1 LQAMNKLVFR
11 DIRDRHIGRSIRMQ
25 AEQNGDTRFLVF
37 DRTVYTFHQTNEKVN
52 ELAAGLRRL
61 GIGRGDRVV
70 FYMSSAPEVMFLV
83 LAVNKLGAVWVPVN
97 SDYKGAWLE
106 DTINR
111 GRAKLAVT
119 DTSHA
124 ARIAAIAPQLR
135 VERIAVLGDHSC
147 LPGALDFADLYAPS
161 EGEPELSG
169 LDYGDTSSV
178 LWTSGTTGRSKGVMQ
193 SHNVW
198 FQAALEGD
206 DMYDTRP
213 GDVAY
218 NVMPMYNS
226 GAWATSLFR
235 SLFCGITL
243 AVDPAFSVSSFWDR
257 VRFYGATQSFTIG
270 AMHMFLWNAPPRPD
284 DADNPLRELQA
295 VPMPSTLEEPFAR
308 RFGVRVLGQG
318 LSQSEAMVIL
328 RQDTKKRSSWPAGS
342 CGNPVG
348 NVDIRLADEAG
359 DEVPVGEAGELWVR
373 PRRPFVIF
381 NGYFDDPVATANA
394 FSGEWYKTGDLLRKD
409 AGENYFFVDRKKDAV
424 RYKGRNIS
432 TWEVELVARRH
443 PAIADCAAFG
453 VPSEELQS
461 EDEIKLNVI
470 LEPGAGASEAEIA
483 QFINDNAP
491 YFFVPR
497 YIEFVTELPYTPNQK
512 VQKYK
517 LREAGLTPATWDA
530 KKAGFRATR

>member
-1 LQAMNKLVFR
+1 MNKLEFK
-11 DIRDRHIGRSIRMQ
+11 DIHDRHIGRSIRMQ

-37 DRTVYTFHQTNEKVN
+37 DRTVYTFHETNEKVN

-61 GIGRGDRVV
+61 GIARGDRVV

-111 GRAKLAVT
+111 GRAKLVVT

-124 ARIAAIAPQLR
+124 ERIAAVASGLN
-135 VERIAVLGDHSC
+135 VERIAVLGDRDC
-147 LPGALDFADLYAPS
+147 LPGALDFGELYAPS
-161 EGEPELSG
+161 AGEPDLRG
-169 LDYGDTSSV
+169 MDYGDTSSV
-178 LWTSGTTGRSKGVMQ
+178 LWTSGTTGKSKGVMQ

-198 FQAALEGD
+198 FEAALGGD
-206 DMYDTRP
+206 VMYDTRP

-243 AVDPAFSVSSFWDR
+243 AIDPAFSVSHFWDR

-270 AMHMFLWNAPPRPD
+270 AMHMFLWGAPARPD

-295 VPMPSTLEEPFAR
+295 VPMPSEIKEPFSK
-308 RFGVRVLGQG
+308 RFGVKIMGQG
-318 LSQSEAMVIL
+318 MSQSEAMLIL
-328 RQDTKKRSSWPAGS
+328 RQDARKRSSWPVGS
-342 CGNPVG
+342 CGNPVD
-348 NVDIRLADEAG
+348 DIDVMLADDDGNA
-359 DEVPVGEAGELWVR
+359 VAVGEPGELWVR
-373 PRRPFVIF
+373 PHRPFLIF
-381 NGYFDDPVATANA
+381 NGYFDDPGATANA
-394 FSGEWYKTGDLLRKD
+394 FSGAWYKTGDLLRRD
-409 AGENYFFVDRKKDAV
+409 AGDNYFFVDRKKDAV

-432 TWEVELVARRH
+432 TYEVELVARRH

-453 VPSEELQS
+453 IPSEALKS

-470 LEPGAGASEAEIA
+470 LKPGVEATEREIA

-512 VQKYK
+512 IQKYK
-517 LREAGLTPATWDA
+517 LREAGLGAATWDA
-530 KKAGFRATR
+530 DKAGFKAAR

>member
-1 LQAMNKLVFR
+1 MNKLQFD
-11 DIRDRHIGRSIRMQ
+11 DIHDRHIGRAIRMQ

-37 DRTVYTFHQTNEKVN
+37 DRTVYTYHQANEKVN
-52 ELAAGLRRL
+52 ELAAGLRRI
-61 GIGRGDRVV
+61 GIGRGDRVI
-70 FYMSSAPEVMFLV
+70 FYMASAPEVMFLV

-106 DTINR
+106 DIVNR
-111 GRAKLAVT
+111 GRAKLLVT

-124 ARIAAIAPQLR
+124 GRIEAVARQLQ
-135 VERIAVLGDHSC
+135 VGSIAVLGDHAA
-147 LPGALDFADLYAPS
+147 LAGALDFAELYAPS
-161 EGEPELSG
+161 EGEPDLRG
-169 LDYGDTSSV
+169 MDYGDTSSV
-178 LWTSGTTGRSKGVMQ
+178 LWTSGTTGKSKGVMQ

-243 AVDPAFSVSSFWDR
+243 AVDPAFSVTNFWER

-295 VPMPSTLEEPFAR
+295 IPMPTELKEPFGR

-318 LSQSEAMVIL
+318 MSQSEAMMIL
-328 RQDTKKRSSWPAGS
+328 RQDPKKRSSWPDGS
-342 CGNPVG
+342 CGNPV
-348 NVDIRLADEAG
+348 NFMDVRLADDDG
-359 DEVPVGEAGELWVR
+359 NEVPVGEAGELQVR
-373 PRRPFVIF
+373 PRQPFVIF
-381 NGYFDDPVATANA
+381 NGYFDDPVATANSFA
-394 FSGEWYKTGDLLRKD
+394 GEWYKTGDMLRRD
-409 AGENYFFVDRKKDAV
+409 ADDNYFFVDRKKDAV

-453 VPSEELQS
+453 IPSAELAA

-470 LEPGAGASEAEIA
+470 LKPGATVSELDIA
-483 QFINDNAP
+483 RFINDNAP

-497 YIEFVTELPYTPNQK
+497 YIEFVDELPYTPNQK

-530 KKAGFRATR
+530 NEAGFKAVR